1 MTSDILQGF
10 LSTYL
15 IGLLIAYPVAVSN
28 ILQHYAFW
36 YINDDWPSAIGVKGF
51 SARGF

>member
-10 LSTYL
+10 LLAYL
-15 IGLLIAYPVAVSN
+15 IGVLIAYPVAVCD
-28 ILQHYAFW
+28 ILQSYAFW
-36 YINDDWPSAIGVKGF
+36 YINDGWPSVIGVKGF